1 MSKPPRFVY
10 FMKPIGM
17 DGPIKIGCSDI
28 PMQRLEALSVW
39 SPFPLE
45 IITTTPGRQADERFL
60 HGCFAYCHLHREWF
74 QPSQLLLETIDA
86 ISTGT
91 TIAELRL
98 RLTETGNIRTAARRA
113 RKSGPKSKIGL
124 FWEPLFVASGQS
136 EAA

>member
-1 MSKPPRFVY
+1 MMRKDPPRFVY
-10 FMKPIGM
+10 FMKPVGM
-17 DGPIKIGCSDI
+17 DGPIKIGCSNI
-28 PMQRLEALSVW
+28 PALRLEELAVW

-45 IITTTPGRQADERFL
+45 IIATTPGRQSDERFL

-74 QPSQLLLETIDA
+74 QPSPLLLETINS

-98 RLTETGNIRTAARRA
+98 RLTETGNIRTAAQR
-113 RKSGPKSKIGL
+113 PKSSRKLKTGL
-124 FWEPLFVASGQS
+124 FWEPLFAAEG